1 MKDQYRTSEKELSGT
16 EISNLTDKVF
26 KEIVIRLLIELRR
39 RMDAI
44 SKNFNKDIENM
55 KKNQSEL
62 KNTVTEIRNTQQ
74 IRGSDEVISTILGFH
89 FL

>member
-55 KKNQSEL
+55 KKNQ
-62 KNTVTEIRNTQQ
+62 
-74 IRGSDEVISTILGFH
+74 
-89 FL
+89 

>member
-74 IRGSDEVISTILGFH
+74 IRG
-89 FL
+89 